1 MVIFLLLDMFFSLKI
16 KFGWRWRNLF
26 LHALI
31 FYICIIYIYFYILR
45 RFLLNGLRLLL
56 DGCRKVKA
64 DRRILIAQTRLPLR
78 RFIEII
84 SIAAAALNKI
94 TFVNELQKLVAV
106 SGRCHSNRLTDSGG
120 RQRQCVSV
128 PIGRKIKV
136 QHKRVCAQ
144 ITCRRLPMLIFDA
157 EEVRRGV
164 FAVNGDNSLIGY
176 SIRHGVTPPNGQER
190 ALDRQFP

>member
-1 MVIFLLLDMFFSLKI
+1 M
-16 KFGWRWRNLF
+16 F

-31 FYICIIYIYFYILR
+31 FYIYIIYIYFYILG

-64 DRRILIAQTRLPLR
+64 DRRILIVQARLPLR
-78 RFIEII
+78 RFIEIVC
-84 SIAAAALNKI
+84 IAAAALNKI

-106 SGRCHSNRLTDSGG
+106 GGCRHSNRLTDSGG

-136 QHKRVCAQ
+136 QHKRVCSKIA
-144 ITCRRLPMLIFDA
+144 CRRLPMLIFDA
-157 EEVRRGV
+157 EEVGRGV

-176 SIRHGVTPPNGQER
+176 SIRHGVTPPNGQGR
-190 ALDRQFP
+190 SLDRQFP